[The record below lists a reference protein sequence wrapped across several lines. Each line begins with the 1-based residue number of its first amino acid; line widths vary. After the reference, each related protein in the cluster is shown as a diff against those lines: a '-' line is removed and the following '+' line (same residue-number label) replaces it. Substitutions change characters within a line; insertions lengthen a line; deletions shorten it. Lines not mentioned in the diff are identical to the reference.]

1 MKCAL
6 RERGMAPLGANRR
19 CFRMRCPR
27 TILGPDV
34 GAAGN
39 APARDRAAAVRAARV
54 VKVAKAAKAARAAV
68 ARPVR
73 VAARPADLHA
83 ADAVRSAAA
92 AVVAAVVA
100 EAVVAAE
107 AVAEAAAVV
116 VAAVAA
122 PAAGPG
128 ATGEIAVAAEPLRR
142 RGHNPSSFQRKR
154 LACAKAF
161 MKRPDRVGRCATWL
175 AILSPTPKTRSFH
188 RISPASTGCAAARPS
203 RAKRSPARAMERA
216 WCNWSP

>member
-6 RERGMAPLGANRR
+6 RERGMAPFGANRR

-27 TILGPDV
+27 TILGPDD

-39 APARDRAAAVRAARV
+39 APARDRAAAARV
-54 VKVAKAAKAARAAV
+54 VKAAKAARAAV
-68 ARPVR
+68 ARAVR

-92 AVVAAVVA
+92 AVVA
-100 EAVVAAE
+100 EAVAAVE
-107 AVAEAAAVV
+107 AVAEAAEVV

-128 ATGEIAVAAEPLRR
+128 GTGEIAVAAEALRR
-142 RGHNPSSFQRKR
+142 KGHNPSSFQRKR
-154 LACAKAF
+154 PACEKAF
-161 MKRPDRVGRCATWL
+161 MKRPDRVGRCAIWP
-175 AILSPTPKTRSFH
+175 AILSPTPKTRLFH